1 MKKKVEQKVIKFI
14 DTHSLIAQ
22 GDKVLIALSGGPD
35 SVFALHFFNKFK
47 KRFKIEIAAVH
58 LNHKLRGNEAD
69 KDEKFCKDLCDKL
82 NIEFISTQIDINK
95 LKRESRKSIEE
106 IARNERYKFFE
117 YTSTK
122 LHADKIVT
130 AHVQDDNTETVL
142 LNLIKGS
149 GIKGLSGIPIARGK
163 IVRPLLCLN
172 KEEILSYLRQA
183 KYKYRKDKSNDENE
197 YQRNIIRNKVI
208 PIIVSEI
215 NPAINEAVF
224 RASNNLRFLSAIIAK
239 QTETYYN
246 KFVEQT
252 DYKHQIKLNLF
263 REVETMFIDEVIKLS
278 LEKFL
283 GTNVA
288 THDIE
293 KIKNLYKYQVGKE
306 VKFKNRISALRERD
320 EIVLRETKKTD
331 VKERKIKVGHSVQI
345 KDKSVTVEIVK
356 NSRFIMS
363 QTGCEFVSIEV
374 ENPTFTLRPW
384 KNGDKFKPLGMKNFK
399 KVSDFLTDLKI
410 PASQKQEQL
419 VLTYRNQI
427 IWVVGLRIDDRYKIT
442 SQTKRA
448 IKLCLK

>member
-14 DTHSLIAQ
+14 DTHCLLGE

-35 SVFALHFFNKFK
+35 SVFALHFFNNFK

-58 LNHKLRGNEAD
+58 LNHKLRGKEAD
-69 KDEKFCKDLCDKL
+69 KDEKFCKDLCDQLK
-82 NIEFISTQIDINK
+82 IEFVSTQVDINK
-95 LKRESRKSIEE
+95 LKKESRKSVEE

-142 LNLIKGS
+142 LNLIKGA
-149 GIKGLSGIPIARGK
+149 GIKGLSGIPVVRGK
-163 IVRPLLCLN
+163 IIRPLLCLK
-172 KEEILSYLRQA
+172 KEEILSYIRQA

-208 PIIVSEI
+208 PVITSEI
-215 NPAINEAVF
+215 NPSFNETVF
-224 RASNNLRFLSAIIAK
+224 RTSNNLKFLAGVVAR
-239 QTETYYN
+239 QTETYYT
-246 KFVEQT
+246 KFVEQS
-252 DYKHQIKLNLF
+252 DSQHLIKLNLF
-263 REVETMFIDEVIKLS
+263 REVETLFIDEVIKLS

-283 GTNVA
+283 GTSA
-288 THDIE
+288 TSQDIE
-293 KIKNLYKYQVGKE
+293 KIKSLYNYQKGKE
-306 VKFKNRISALRERD
+306 VKFKNKFSAVRERNN
-320 EIVLRETKKTD
+320 IVLRKFNTVD
-331 VKERKIKVGHSVQI
+331 IKERKIKAGQSVRVN
-345 KDKSVTVEIVK
+345 DKWLSFEVVK

-363 QTGCEFVSIEV
+363 QPGCEFISINV
-374 ENPTFTLRPW
+374 EHPTFTVRPW
-384 KNGDKFKPLGMKNFK
+384 RDGDKFKPLGMKNFK

-410 PASQKQEQL
+410 PASQKKEQL

-448 IKLCLK
+448 VKLCLK

>member
-14 DTHSLIAQ
+14 DTHGLIGE

-58 LNHKLRGNEAD
+58 LNHKLRGKEAD

-82 NIEFISTQIDINK
+82 NVEFVSTHVDVNK
-95 LKRESRKSIEE
+95 LKKVSRKSIEE

-142 LNLIKGS
+142 LNLIKGA
-149 GIKGLSGIPIARGK
+149 GIKGLSGIPVVRGK
-163 IVRPLLCLN
+163 IIRPLLCLK
-172 KEEILSYLRQA
+172 KEEILSYMRQA
-183 KYKYRKDKSNDENE
+183 EYKYRKDKSNDENK

-208 PIIVSEI
+208 PIITSEI
-215 NPAINEAVF
+215 NPSFNETVF
-224 RASNNLRFLSAIIAK
+224 RTSNNLKFLATVVTK
-239 QTETYYN
+239 QAETYYN
-246 KFVEQT
+246 KFVEQS
-252 DYKHQIKLNLF
+252 DFRLQIKLNLF

-283 GTNVA
+283 GTGA
-288 THDIE
+288 TSQDIE
-293 KIKNLYKYQVGKE
+293 KIKSLYKYQKGKE
-306 VKFKNRISALRERD
+306 VKFKNKFYAVRERNN
-320 EIVLRETKKTD
+320 IVLRKFNIVD
-331 VKERKIKVGHSVQI
+331 IKEKKIKAGQSVQI
-345 KDKSVTVEIVK
+345 NDKWLSIVVVK

-363 QTGCEFVSIEV
+363 QTGCEFISINV
-374 ENPTFTLRPW
+374 EHPTFTLRPW

-410 PASQKQEQL
+410 PASQKKEQL

-427 IWVVGLRIDDRYKIT
+427 IWVVGFRIDDRYKIT